1 VGFHGHYNRDG
12 HVEANLIRQQGLKD
26 WILKYSD
33 GKADPALVE
42 RWINIEVNRGMMH
55 LYHPV
60 LLRNRGGMT
69 FFCQGNEPTRCVF
82 ACPIEP
88 RTALGLDAIT
98 SLDVIAANDQD
109 TLRSA
114 LAQSRSKP
122 SGFAAID
129 DISRVP
135 LSTEAGIG
143 EYRRDLAAD
152 TTKAFAISPD
162 RKHWELGILRCG
174 ATRSLALR
182 GVRGATPPA
191 LRGRRGCGLATA

>member
-143 EYRRDLAAD
+143 EYRRDLARQ
-152 TTKAFAISPD
+152 KA
-162 RKHWELGILRCG
+162 LGARDSSMRCHSLSRVARSSRG
-174 ATRSLALR
+174 DPASFTRSTRMWSGNRLISD
-182 GVRGATPPA
+182 GIVI
-191 LRGRRGCGLATA
+191 